1 MPTVTYSPEAKA
13 QILKHVLAEVS
24 TGRSVARV
32 LREDDGMPSPAAF
45 WVWHFDDPQF
55 QDDLGRARSLGQEA
69 LLDEVHEIVDD
80 ATGDVY
86 VEHDKDGNATAKID
100 GQTVA
105 RARLRAEYRVKMAQ
119 MLSPKKYGNKLDLTS
134 GGEKLPAPAAG
145 ESKVEALL
153 ALGVHRV
160 LDKRMKQ
167 LPAPEEKD
175 NDPFE

>member
-1 MPTVTYSPEAKA
+1 
-13 QILKHVLAEVS
+13 
-24 TGRSVARV
+24 
-32 LREDDGMPSPAAF
+32 
-45 WVWHFDDPQF
+45 
-55 QDDLGRARSLGQEA
+55 
-69 LLDEVHEIVDD
+69 
-80 ATGDVY
+80 
-86 VEHDKDGNATAKID
+86 
-100 GQTVA
+100 
-105 RARLRAEYRVKMAQ
+105 LRAEYRVKMAQ